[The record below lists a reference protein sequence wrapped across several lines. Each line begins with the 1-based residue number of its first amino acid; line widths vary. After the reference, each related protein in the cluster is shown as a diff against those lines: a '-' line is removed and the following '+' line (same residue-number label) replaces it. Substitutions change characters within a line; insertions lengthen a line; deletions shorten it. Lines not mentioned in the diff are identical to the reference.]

1 MLSTAKT
8 TLLLTV
14 KKLYILLQIVLG
26 TLSVL
31 ITIATLY
38 IFVNS
43 IFHNLVN
50 WNVRYKGKIVNIIF
64 EYEGQDS
71 SGSSQWYGYYTVS
84 TKKQK
89 YIARKIAKHSMKY
102 KLGDEVIIMPK
113 GNGEA
118 KILSINNIVVDSRL
132 GKMEYISLL
141 FIITFLL
148 FIFLFSRKFYLEK
161 RYLFLNKKRNGIIV
175 SKEYIEEKLIN
186 KWYYYY
192 TISENQKFYNVKGI
206 DSQFNIGDTVVFQ
219 PLKNNYAN
227 IIKKL

>member
-1 MLSTAKT
+1 MIIAA
-8 TLLLTV
+8 
-14 KKLYILLQIVLG
+14 LYM
-26 TLSVL
+26 
-31 ITIATLY
+31 
-38 IFVNS
+38 FVNS
-43 IFHNLVN
+43 IFYNLIN

-64 EYEGQDS
+64 KYEDQSIYGE
-71 SGSSQWYGYYTVS
+71 WYGYYTVS

-113 GNGEA
+113 GNGKA

-148 FIFLFSRKFYLEK
+148 FLFLFSRKFYLEK